1 LVDGEMMGLLD
12 IFFKKSEPR
21 EATSLDIA
29 FILIGLYYGF
39 YEKYGYEHK
48 IEPETMTKFYVQS
61 LEKANLTFN
70 KLPPDEFLSVTN
82 FIIQLSLDSGDFPSA
97 LKRYQKIPVNL
108 ESEEWNL
115 AFKELLMTMR
125 AKGFVSGLSYS

>member
-48 IEPETMTKFYVQS
+48 IEPEAMTKFYVQS
-61 LEKANLTFN
+61 LEKANLTLN

-125 AKGFVSGLSYS
+125 ARGFVSGLSYS